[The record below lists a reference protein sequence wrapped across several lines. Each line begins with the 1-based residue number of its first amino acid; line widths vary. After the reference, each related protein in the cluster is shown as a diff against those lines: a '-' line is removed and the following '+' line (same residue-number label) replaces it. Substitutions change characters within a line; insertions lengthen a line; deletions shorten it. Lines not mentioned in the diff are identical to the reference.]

1 MTASRPPY
9 QAIVDAAVVATGA
22 SSGWLLAD
30 HDDDGLMVL
39 ATAGLAVAHQQVG
52 ATIAPQGAKA
62 YVLAAGQP
70 TALLPQP
77 GDTANANGGGAS
89 GIPPSLLAVPCGDD
103 DIVAVLEV
111 SGKTGG
117 ATFGFEDINALSGL
131 AQVAASVVLERDDAS
146 RAVASPAQL
155 ATELEGL
162 AQRNPAR
169 YDNVAQVIEALLS
182 IES

>member
-1 MTASRPPY
+1 MGATRPAY
-9 QAIVDAAVVATGA
+9 QAIVDAALNATTA
-22 SSGWLLAD
+22 SSAWLLAD
-30 HDDDGLMVL
+30 REDEGLIVM
-39 ATAGLAVAHQQVG
+39 ATAGQAAAHQQIG
-52 ATIAPQGAKA
+52 AIIQPQGAKA

-77 GDTANANGGGAS
+77 GDTANADGGGAP

-111 SGKTGG
+111 SGKAGG

-131 AQVAASVVLERDDAS
+131 AQVAAAMVLERDDAL
-146 RAVASPAQL
+146 RTVTSPAQL
-155 ATELEGL
+155 GAELENL
-162 AQRNPAR
+162 AQRLPAR
-169 YDNVAQVIEALLS
+169 YENVARVIEALLS

>member
-1 MTASRPPY
+1 MGATRPTY
-9 QAIVDAAVVATGA
+9 QAIVDAAISATGA

-30 HDDDGLMVL
+30 RDDDGLIVL
-39 ATAGLAVAHQQVG
+39 ATAGQAAAHQDVG
-52 ATIAPQGAKA
+52 STIRLQGAKA

-77 GDTANANGGGAS
+77 GDTANADAGGAP

-111 SGKTGG
+111 SGKGGG

-131 AQVAASVVLERDDAS
+131 ARVAAAMILERDDALRS
-146 RAVASPAQL
+146 VASPAQL
-155 ATELEGL
+155 GSELENL
-162 AQRNPAR
+162 AQRLPAR
-169 YDNVAQVIEALLS
+169 YDNVARVIEALLS
-182 IES
+182 IEA

>member
-1 MTASRPPY
+1 MGATRPAY
-9 QAIVDAAVVATGA
+9 QAIVDAALLATGA

-30 HDDDGLMVL
+30 GEENGLVVIG
-39 ATAGLAVAHQQVG
+39 TAGHAAAHQQIG
-52 ATIAPQGAKA
+52 AIIQPQGAKA

-77 GDTANANGGGAS
+77 GDSANADGGGS
-89 GIPPSLLAVPCGDD
+89 PGIPPSLLAMPCGDD

-111 SGKTGG
+111 SGKAGG

-131 AQVAASVVLERDDAS
+131 AQVAAAIVLERDDAARS
-146 RAVASPAQL
+146 VAAPAQL
-155 ATELEGL
+155 GAELESL
-162 AQRNPAR
+162 AQRQPAR
-169 YDNVAQVIEALLS
+169 YENVARVIEALLS

>member
-1 MTASRPPY
+1 MGATRPAY
-9 QAIVDAAVVATGA
+9 QAIVDAALNATGA
-22 SSGWLLAD
+22 ASGWLLAD
-30 HDDDGLMVL
+30 QEEHGLSVL
-39 ATAGLAVAHQQVG
+39 ATAGQAATHQQVG
-52 ATIAPQGAKA
+52 ATIQPQGAKA

-77 GDTANANGGGAS
+77 GDTANADGGGAP

-111 SGKTGG
+111 SGKPGG

-131 AQVAASVVLERDDAS
+131 AQVAAAMVLERNDAV

-155 ATELEGL
+155 AAELDNL
-162 AQRNPAR
+162 AQRLPAR
-169 YDNVAQVIEALLS
+169 YEHVAQVIEALLS

>member
-1 MTASRPPY
+1 MGATRPTY
-9 QAIVDAAVVATGA
+9 QAIVDAAMSATSA

-30 HDDDGLMVL
+30 HEDEGLVVI
-39 ATAGLAVAHQQVG
+39 ATAGQAAIHQTIGAVVQA
-52 ATIAPQGAKA
+52 QGAKA

-77 GDTANANGGGAS
+77 GDSANADGGGAP

-111 SGKTGG
+111 SGKGG
-117 ATFGFEDINALSGL
+117 GSTFGFEDINALSGL
-131 AQVAASVVLERDDAS
+131 AQVAAALVLEREDAVRS
-146 RAVASPAQL
+146 VASPAQL
-155 ATELEGL
+155 AAELESL
-162 AQRNPAR
+162 AQRLPAR
-169 YDNVAQVIEALLS
+169 YENVARVIEALLS

>member
-1 MTASRPPY
+1 MGATRPAY
-9 QAIVDAAVVATGA
+9 QAIVDAAMNAT
-22 SSGWLLAD
+22 SSSSAWLLAD
-30 HDDDGLMVL
+30 GEDDGLIVI
-39 ATAGLAVAHQQVG
+39 ATAGQAAAHQQIG
-52 ATIAPQGAKA
+52 AAIEPQGAKA

-77 GDTANANGGGAS
+77 GDTANADGGGAA

-111 SGKTGG
+111 SGKTSG

-131 AQVAASVVLERDDAS
+131 AQVAAAMVLERDDALRS
-146 RAVASPAQL
+146 VTSPAQL
-155 ATELEGL
+155 GAELESF
-162 AQRNPAR
+162 AQRLPAR
-169 YDNVAQVIEALLS
+169 YETVARVIEALLS

>member
-1 MTASRPPY
+1 MGASRPTY
-9 QAIVDAAVVATGA
+9 QAIVDAATAATSS

-30 HDDDGLMVL
+30 HDDGLHVL
-39 ATAGLAVAHQQVG
+39 ATSGQAATHQQVG
-52 ATIAPQGAKA
+52 AVIEPQGAKA

-77 GDTANANGGGAS
+77 GDTANADGGGSA

-111 SGKTGG
+111 SGKANG
-117 ATFGFEDINALSGL
+117 ATFGFDDINALSGL
-131 AQVAASVVLERDDAS
+131 AQVAAALVLERDDATL
-146 RAVASPAQL
+146 AVASPAQL
-155 ATELEGL
+155 GAELENL
-162 AQRNPAR
+162 AQRLPAR
-169 YDNVAQVIEALLS
+169 YVHVARVIEAMLS

>member
-1 MTASRPPY
+1 MGATRPPY
-9 QAIVDAAVVATGA
+9 QAIVDAAINATGA
-22 SSGWLLAD
+22 SSAWLLAD
-30 HDDDGLMVL
+30 REAEGLMVI
-39 ATAGLAVAHQQVG
+39 ATAGQAAAHQQIG
-52 ATIAPQGAKA
+52 AIIRPQGAKA

-77 GDTANANGGGAS
+77 GDTANADGGGAP

-111 SGKTGG
+111 SGKSGG

-131 AQVAASVVLERDDAS
+131 AQVAAAMVLERDDAVRS
-146 RAVASPAQL
+146 VAAPAQL
-155 ATELEGL
+155 GAELASL
-162 AQRNPAR
+162 AQRQPSR
-169 YDNVAQVIEALLS
+169 YEHVAQVIEALLS

>member
-1 MTASRPPY
+1 MGATRPTY
-9 QAIVDAAVVATGA
+9 QAIVDAAVSATGA

-30 HDDDGLMVL
+30 QEADGLLVI
-39 ATAGLAVAHQQVG
+39 ATAGQAAAHQSVG
-52 ATIAPQGAKA
+52 DTIAAQGAKA

-77 GDTANANGGGAS
+77 GDTANANGGGAP

-111 SGKTGG
+111 SGKSGG

-131 AQVAASVVLERDDAS
+131 AQVAAALVLEREDAVRS
-146 RAVASPAQL
+146 VASPAQL
-155 ATELEGL
+155 AAELENL
-162 AQRNPAR
+162 AHRLPAR
-169 YDNVAQVIEALLS
+169 YENVARVIEALLS

>member
-1 MTASRPPY
+1 MGATRTPY
-9 QAIVDAAVVATGA
+9 QAIVDAALNATGA
-22 SSGWLLAD
+22 ASAWLLAD
-30 HDDDGLMVL
+30 RESEGLMVM
-39 ATAGLAVAHQQVG
+39 ATAGQAAVHQQIG
-52 ATIAPQGAKA
+52 AIIQPRGAKA

-77 GDTANANGGGAS
+77 GDTANSDGGGAP

-111 SGKTGG
+111 SGKGGG

-131 AQVAASVVLERDDAS
+131 AQVAAALVLERDDAVRS
-146 RAVASPAQL
+146 VASPAQL
-155 ATELEGL
+155 GAELETL
-162 AQRNPAR
+162 AQRLPAR
-169 YDNVAQVIEALLS
+169 YEHVAQVIEALLS

>member
-1 MTASRPPY
+1 MGATRPAY
-9 QAIVDAAVVATGA
+9 QAIVDAAINATGA

-30 HDDDGLMVL
+30 QEEQGLYVL
-39 ATAGLAVAHQQVG
+39 ATAGQAAAHQQIG
-52 ATIAPQGAKA
+52 TTIPAQGAKA

-77 GDTANANGGGAS
+77 GDTANADGGGAP

-111 SGKTGG
+111 SGKPDG
-117 ATFGFEDINALSGL
+117 ATFGFEDIAALSGL
-131 AQVAASVVLERDDAS
+131 ASVAAAMVLERDDAV
-146 RAVASPAQL
+146 RAVASPGQL
-155 ATELEGL
+155 AAELDNL
-162 AQRNPAR
+162 AQRLPAR
-169 YDNVAQVIEALLS
+169 YEHVARVIEALLS